1 MFKTLFK
8 SGPSILVVDDEI
20 TTRATLNARL
30 NKKEGYTVHLAK
42 NGTEALKI
50 AFSKLPKVIILDW
63 KMPDLSGI
71 EVLRQLRSNADT
83 KDIPVLMLTSKNLV
97 SDVELAFEMGAIEYL
112 SKPLDLNLISK
123 KVATYMKVNQETLK

>member
-1 MFKTLFK
+1 MFDTLFK

-30 NKKEGYTVHLAK
+30 KKKEGYTVHLAE
-42 NGTEALKI
+42 NGTEALKL
-50 AFSKLPKVIILDW
+50 AFSKLPTVIILDW

-71 EVLRQLRSNADT
+71 EVLRQLRTNEET

-97 SDVELAFEMGAIEYL
+97 SDVELAFEMGALEYL

-123 KVATYMKVNQETLK
+123 KVATYMKVDQESV

>member
-1 MFKTLFK
+1 MFNKLFK

-30 NKKEGYTVHLAK
+30 HKKEGYTVHLAK
-42 NGTEALKI
+42 NGAEAI
-50 AFSKLPKVIILDW
+50 DMAFSKLPTVIILDW

-71 EVLRQLRSNADT
+71 EVLRELRANADT
-83 KDIPVLMLTSKNLV
+83 KNIPVLMLTSKNLV
-97 SDVELAFEMGAIEYL
+97 SDVELAFEMGALEYL

-123 KVATYMKVNQETLK
+123 KVASYMNAEQDTV